1 MPMTPLRRQA
11 RVARNCSA
19 SNQFRGR
26 KISGRLSHSLRQL
39 RLLWKARDWK
49 GIMVKRRIVVC
60 ANKVLHDAART
71 MVKRTTVVC
80 ANRVLHDAA
89 RALVKRRTVVCA
101 NRVLHDCG
109 LCQTYGLA

>member
-1 MPMTPLRRQA
+1 VESEGLERYYGQA
-11 RVARNCSA
+11 KDC
-19 SNQFRGR
+19 G
-26 KISGRLSHSLRQL
+26 L
-39 RLLWKARDWK
+39 
-49 GIMVKRRIVVC
+49 C
-60 ANKVLHDAART
+60 NKVLHDAART